1 MGLARSQSARP
12 HYDAVEWD
20 CGRKR
25 LAPLLEVPSHVYGSS
40 LHHHRRP
47 RTPLWPRVAQR
58 TFSTQRHCSRV
69 RLLRQVLW
77 QIEGRPLCP
86 AYLSSRLLPIHISG
100 SESGIAS
107 LHRRFRLNE
116 KCDLKCPHCALTPPY
131 GDFLFN
137 RFVSV
142 DCRENRQ
149 RQGAGVGRTLWA
161 LCSGLS
167 PEIGAPSEKNWHAS

>member
-1 MGLARSQSARP
+1 MGLRAETPCSSFRGTQSCLRILPQSSSSTA
-12 HYDAVEWD
+12 HTA
-20 CGRKR
+20 
-25 LAPLLEVPSHVYGSS
+25 LAAGCATHFLNATSLLTCLIATPGS
-40 LHHHRRP
+40 LADR
-47 RTPLWPRVAQR
+47 
-58 TFSTQRHCSRV
+58 
-69 RLLRQVLW
+69 
-77 QIEGRPLCP
+77 RPLCP
-86 AYLSSRLLPIHISG
+86 AYLSSRLLLIHISG

-167 PEIGAPSEKNWHAS
+167 PEIGDAERKELHAS